1 MLHDYDK
8 PDMLITGSC
17 LSFVHLPTLGKVLKF
32 LWVCVLVCLCLITS
46 KCQLCFSLDAGDT
59 GNYFSLHSSSS
70 SFFLFPFLLLLLN
83 FPLLKNS
90 SSPPF
95 FHHLLPPLIYTS
107 ISGYNSTSVLLIM
120 FSSSPSEGSS
130 SCFVSIPVL

>member
-17 LSFVHLPTLGKVLKF
+17 LSFVHLPTLGKVLK
-32 LWVCVLVCLCLITS
+32 LLCVSLCVCADTKMLAMLLSRCR
-46 KCQLCFSLDAGDT
+46 DT
-59 GNYFSLHSSSS
+59 GNYFSLHFLLFLLCVYFFYSS
-70 SFFLFPFLLLLLN
+70 SFIFLFF
-83 FPLLKNS
+83 KN

-95 FHHLLPPLIYTS
+95 FSLSPSSTNSYLT
-107 ISGYNSTSVLLIM
+107 SGYNSTNVLLTM
-120 FSSSPSEGSS
+120 FSSSLSDGNS